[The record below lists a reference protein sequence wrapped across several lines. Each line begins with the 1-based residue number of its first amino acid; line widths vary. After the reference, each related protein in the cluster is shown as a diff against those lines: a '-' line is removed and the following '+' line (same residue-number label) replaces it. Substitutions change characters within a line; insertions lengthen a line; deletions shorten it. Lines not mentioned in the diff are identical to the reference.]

1 MIGLARLASL
11 ALGAGGSAAIG
22 FLVYQRMG
30 AAVDLPGCISPSWRE
45 ILDLD
50 GGAMAAFALAGLLL
64 LWRPRAPQA
73 ARAGTETRKTFG
85 NSLQPAAARSARA
98 AARDGLSRA
107 AFRRAEGKG
116 SQPVKHA

>member
-1 MIGLARLASL
+1 MIWLARLASL

-30 AAVDLPGCISPSWRE
+30 AAVDLPGCISPSWSE

-64 LWRPRAPQA
+64 LWRPRPLEA
-73 ARAGTETRKTFG
+73 AHRETGREPFRK
-85 NSLQPAAARSARA
+85 SLQPAAPGPPRA
-98 AARDGLSRA
+98 AARGGISRGGFEHA
-107 AFRRAEGKG
+107 QGKG
-116 SQPVKHA
+116 SQPVRHA